1 MNKGMS
7 RSGWHGRCCLDKGL
21 GKVNVGA
28 EATDLR
34 ATGANIPDLR
44 VPDQAQVTD
53 RLAGLAT
60 MAVYCS
66 FKPAMSSSPN
76 LSIRLQGASNFR
88 DLGGYRTQNQR
99 RVKSGQVFRSDHLA
113 ALSAQD
119 LDQLKALGVRH
130 SLDFRG
136 VAEYTATPYDIAGV
150 QRVALTIEPTVI
162 ARMQA
167 LVAQGIVPSTDETV
181 ELMRETYRDF
191 VNQNAG
197 TFGRFLK
204 HLLEHP
210 TPQVFHCTAGKDR
223 TGFAAAL
230 LLSALG
236 VDRATIEHDYLLT
249 NALYKRDA
257 RLEGQG
263 HPHVMKV
270 LWQVQ
275 PAFLHA
281 AFDAVDT
288 QHGGM
293 QAYLLGAIGLSP
305 QEVAEL
311 QRLLLED

>member
-1 MNKGMS
+1 MPLMNS
-7 RSGWHGRCCLDKGL
+7 AFETPERPTVAPL
-21 GKVNVGA
+21 
-28 EATDLR
+28 
-34 ATGANIPDLR
+34 
-44 VPDQAQVTD
+44 
-53 RLAGLAT
+53 
-60 MAVYCS
+60 
-66 FKPAMSSSPN
+66 
-76 LSIRLQGASNFR
+76 LQGASNFR
-88 DLGGYRTQNQR
+88 DVGGYPTAGGQ
-99 RVKSGQVFRSDHLA
+99 RVKRGQVFRSDHLA
-113 ALSAQD
+113 GLTDADVARLQ
-119 LDQLKALGVRH
+119 ALGVRH

-136 VAEYTATPYDIAGV
+136 TAECTTTPYAIAGIE
-150 QRVALTIEPTVI
+150 RVPLTIEPTVI

-167 LVAQGIVPSTDETV
+167 LVAQGIVPTTEETV

-191 VNQNAG
+191 VNRNAD

-204 HLLEHP
+204 HLLEQP
-210 TPQVFHCTAGKDR
+210 SPQVFHCTAGKDR

-249 NALYKRDA
+249 NQLYKRDA

-275 PAFLHA
+275 PEFLQA
-281 AFDAVDT
+281 AFEAVDA

-293 QAYLLGAIGLSP
+293 SDYLHGAIGLSP

-311 QRLLLED
+311 QRMLLED

>member
-1 MNKGMS
+1 MNPS
-7 RSGWHGRCCLDKGL
+7 
-21 GKVNVGA
+21 
-28 EATDLR
+28 AT
-34 ATGANIPDLR
+34 
-44 VPDQAQVTD
+44 
-53 RLAGLAT
+53 
-60 MAVYCS
+60 AV
-66 FKPAMSSSPN
+66 
-76 LSIRLQGASNFR
+76 LEGASNFR
-88 DLGGYRTQNQR
+88 DIGGYRNANGQSVR
-99 RVKSGQVFRSDHLA
+99 RGRVFRSDHLA
-113 ALSAQD
+113 GLTTED
-119 LDQLKALGVRH
+119 LARVEALGIAH

-136 VAEYTATPYDIAGV
+136 VAEYTATPYAIPGV

-167 LVAQGIVPSTDETV
+167 LVAQGIVPTTEETV

-191 VNQNAG
+191 VNRNAD

-204 HLLEHP
+204 HLLEQP
-210 TPQVFHCTAGKDR
+210 SPQVFHCTAGKDR

-249 NALYKRDA
+249 NQLYKRDA

-275 PAFLHA
+275 PEFLQA
-281 AFDAVDT
+281 AFEAVDA

-293 QAYLLGAIGLSP
+293 SAYLHGAIGLRP

-311 QRLLLED
+311 QRMLLED

>member
-1 MNKGMS
+1 MNPS
-7 RSGWHGRCCLDKGL
+7 
-21 GKVNVGA
+21 
-28 EATDLR
+28 AT
-34 ATGANIPDLR
+34 
-44 VPDQAQVTD
+44 
-53 RLAGLAT
+53 
-60 MAVYCS
+60 AV
-66 FKPAMSSSPN
+66 
-76 LSIRLQGASNFR
+76 LQGASNFR
-88 DLGGYRTQNQR
+88 DLGGYRNANGQSVR
-99 RVKSGQVFRSDHLA
+99 RGRVFRSDHLA
-113 ALSAQD
+113 GLTTED
-119 LDQLKALGVRH
+119 LARVEALGIAH

-136 VAEYTATPYDIAGV
+136 VAEYTATPYAIPGV

-167 LVAQGIVPSTDETV
+167 LVAQGIVPTTEETV

-191 VNQNAG
+191 VNRNAD

-204 HLLEHP
+204 HLLEQP
-210 TPQVFHCTAGKDR
+210 SPQVFHCTAGKDR

-249 NALYKRDA
+249 NQLYKRDA

-275 PAFLHA
+275 PEFLQA
-281 AFDAVDT
+281 AFEAVDA

-293 QAYLLGAIGLSP
+293 SDYLHGAIGLSP

-311 QRLLLED
+311 QRMLLED

>member
-1 MNKGMS
+1 M
-7 RSGWHGRCCLDKGL
+7 
-21 GKVNVGA
+21 
-28 EATDLR
+28 T
-34 ATGANIPDLR
+34 P
-44 VPDQAQVTD
+44 VT
-53 RLAGLAT
+53 
-60 MAVYCS
+60 
-66 FKPAMSSSPN
+66 PA
-76 LSIRLQGASNFR
+76 LLQGASNFR
-88 DLGGYRTQNQR
+88 DVGGYLTASGQR
-99 RVKSGQVFRSDHLA
+99 VRRGQVFRSDHLA
-113 ALSAQD
+113 GLTPQD
-119 LDQLKALGVRH
+119 HRQLQALGVQH

-136 VAEYTATPYDIAGV
+136 EAECKATPYDIQGV

-167 LVAQGIVPSTDETV
+167 LVAQGIVPTTEETV

-191 VNQNAG
+191 VNRNAG

-204 HLLEHP
+204 HLLEQP

-236 VDRATIEHDYLLT
+236 VDRSTIEHDYLLT
-249 NALYKRDA
+249 NQLYRRDA

-275 PAFLHA
+275 PEFLHA
-281 AFDAVDT
+281 AFEAVDA

-293 QAYLLGAIGLSP
+293 RDYLHGAIGLTP
-305 QEVAEL
+305 QELLEL
-311 QRLLLED
+311 QRMLLQAA